1 MSIEMAE
8 GYVNMWD

>member
-1 MSIEMAE
+1 MAIELAE